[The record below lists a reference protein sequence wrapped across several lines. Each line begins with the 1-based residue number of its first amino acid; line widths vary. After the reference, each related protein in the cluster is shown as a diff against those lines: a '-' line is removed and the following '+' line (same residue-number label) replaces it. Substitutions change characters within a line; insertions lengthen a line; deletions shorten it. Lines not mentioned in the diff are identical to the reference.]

1 MAQPLQFPNNN
12 NIPIVGQ
19 AFTLKNWLP
28 VVNIVCNCEAQ
39 ELVTLA
45 GVGTVAQC
53 SACKRAFTVGLIQFN
68 AQTGQSNV
76 GIAVAVPPQEK
87 QPS

>member
-1 MAQPLQFPNNN
+1 MGNQIQFPHANV
-12 NIPIVGQ
+12 PIVGQ
-19 AFTLKNWLP
+19 AFKMKTWLP

-53 SACKRAFTVGLIQFN
+53 ASCRRAFTVATIQFN
-68 AQTGQSNV
+68 AQAGQSEI